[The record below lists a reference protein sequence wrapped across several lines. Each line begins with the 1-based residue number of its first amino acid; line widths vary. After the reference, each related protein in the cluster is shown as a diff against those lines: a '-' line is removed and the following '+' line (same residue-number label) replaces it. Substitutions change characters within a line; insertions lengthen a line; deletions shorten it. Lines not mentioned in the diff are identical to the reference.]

1 MAELK
6 QVINQNI
13 LNKDPF
19 WGAYSELNK
28 ARTPTNPEI
37 QRYQLQKLEEF
48 QKAAQKESIAAK
60 NINTL
65 FLDNSINSMP
75 ALADGEQDLE
85 LADAVNRIVTNISE
99 FRDLTK
105 WNLQKD
111 NALRYQQ
118 AQAKLK
124 ELSAYLTFLKQRVA
138 IDSPVYNAD
147 LERLNALIAE
157 NSLRSFGQ
165 AAMVSW
171 IKNLSQIQGELV
183 EELGTAWLAKR
194 IPSDINVLPLSTG
207 KMYYKGGQHGS
218 AGQLIQDIITIDVQK
233 LDILHDVQVQYKIGS
248 QPYTSTLSEFL
259 NMAQTYSGSESIN
272 ISDDLYGT
280 LLDMSA
286 LNIQAKSGKNQLPW
300 NTLSKN
306 TNISIGEFDAVDG
319 LELSVLRTF
328 ELLHTLDQE
337 KPKDQ
342 WVTDNRLEYNALANY
357 GLATV
362 LSKILHLSERGNQ
375 YLLTPSGFITYPERL
390 SQLFKTNSSVV
401 KVRGDVTINNS
412 TLSKMYAVSISSGK
426 QN

>member
-48 QKAAQKESIAAK
+48 QKQAQKTSAAAK

-75 ALADGEQDLE
+75 GLAEGEQDLE
-85 LADAVNRIVTNISE
+85 ISDAINRIVTHIEE

-105 WNLQKD
+105 WSLQKD
-111 NALRYQQ
+111 NAMRYQQ

-124 ELSAYLTFLKQRVA
+124 QLSAYLTFLKERVG
-138 IDSPVYNAD
+138 IDSPIYNQD
-147 LERLNALIAE
+147 LERLNNLIAE
-157 NSLRSFGQ
+157 NSLRSFSQ
-165 AAMVSW
+165 ASMVSW

-194 IPSDINVLPLSTG
+194 MPSDFEILPISTG
-207 KMYYKGGQHGS
+207 KVYYGGGKHGS
-218 AGQLIQDIITIDVQK
+218 AGSLIQDIITVDVSNQD
-233 LDILHDVQVQYKIGS
+233 LLQSIQVSYKIGTQTYNHS
-248 QPYTSTLSEFL
+248 LAQFL
-259 NMAQTYSGSESIN
+259 QTVQTYSGSDQIRIE
-272 ISDDLYGT
+272 DDLYGT

-306 TNISIGEFDAVDG
+306 TNVSIGEFDPIDG
-319 LELSVLRTF
+319 LELSVVRTF

-362 LSKILHLSERGNQ
+362 LSKVLHLSERGNQ
-375 YLLTPSGFITYPERL
+375 YLLTPSGFITFPERL
-390 SQLFKTNSSVV
+390 AQLFKTNASIV
-401 KVRGDVTINNS
+401 KVRGNVTINES
-412 TLSKMYAVSISSGK
+412 TLSKMYAVSISSGT
-426 QN
+426 Q